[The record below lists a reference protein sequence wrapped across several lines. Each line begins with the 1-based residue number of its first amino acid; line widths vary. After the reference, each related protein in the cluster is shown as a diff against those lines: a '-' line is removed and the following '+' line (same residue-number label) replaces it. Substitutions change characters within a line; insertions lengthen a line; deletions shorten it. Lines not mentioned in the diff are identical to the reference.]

1 MSKQTK
7 TAPPPMNAPEQVKQQ
22 RLANEKFLIDMNAA
36 REELLDQN
44 LSREALIEML
54 AMAQVKLAN
63 AQATIEGRE
72 LLHSKLVWAYH
83 DNGETTEK
91 TRVQRIQAHKKNEP
105 TNLAW
110 NKIHS
115 ELKSN
120 SDKYQKLKG
129 MEAARM
135 LANNQIFKVNK
146 PTNAEEDG
154 RKEKIPGSLT
164 IKQVAARITKERKTG
179 KW

>member
-1 MSKQTK
+1 
-7 TAPPPMNAPEQVKQQ
+7 
-22 RLANEKFLIDMNAA
+22 
-36 REELLDQN
+36 
-44 LSREALIEML
+44 
-54 AMAQVKLAN
+54 
-63 AQATIEGRE
+63 
-72 LLHSKLVWAYH
+72 
-83 DNGETTEK
+83 
-91 TRVQRIQAHKKNEP
+91 
-105 TNLAW
+105 
-110 NKIHS
+110 
-115 ELKSN
+115 
-120 SDKYQKLKG
+120 